1 MKRLIFFTAVLMSGV
16 VAMGQQ
22 SVSIS
27 GKVKNF
33 EPGDKVSVTQRGDYA
48 VRMLAEAPIK
58 DDGSYALNVPVE
70 NAGKGVLNC
79 GVNSVEIWLEDED
92 LTVNLEGRD
101 TAKMRMIMPRM
112 VEINGGAKN
121 RIMNWYNFINI
132 CGYEDMVNIYNKVS
146 GSDIPKARLD
156 SIRGELMDAS
166 RERIR
171 SYARRL
177 VLDNQTTTSVIALL
191 GKLSADKDS
200 ALIEQTLDAVIAA
213 NPTSNVAQNY
223 RRERAERLA
232 LDAAVAVGAQ
242 APDLT
247 LEDRNGKKVNL
258 EKFKGKVL
266 VVDFWAS
273 WCGPCRA
280 EIPKLKKIYE
290 DYKDNKNV
298 EFVSISIDGDKAA
311 WLKAVN
317 KEAMPWSQLLAPEEG
332 RQARKTY
339 QFVGIPHIICIAAD
353 GTIFRKNI
361 RGEGVRTAIVDALA
375 K

>member
-1 MKRLIFFTAVLMSGV
+1 MKRLIFFTAALISGV

-27 GKVKNF
+27 GKVSNF
-33 EPGDKVSVTQRGDYA
+33 EPGDKVIVTQRSDYA
-48 VRMLAEAPIK
+48 QHTLAEATIQN
-58 DDGSYALNVPVE
+58 DGSYAMNVPVE
-70 NAGKGVLNC
+70 KTGKGLINC
-79 GVNSVEIWLEDED
+79 GVDAVEIWLEDED
-92 LTVNLEGRD
+92 LTVNMEGRD
-101 TAKMRMIMPRM
+101 TAAVRMIMPRM
-112 VEINGGAKN
+112 VEIKGGAKN
-121 RIMNWYNFINI
+121 RVMNWLNFINI
-132 CGYEDMVNIYNKVS
+132 CGYKDMVNIYNKVS

-156 SIRGELMDAS
+156 SIRGELMKAS
-166 RERIR
+166 RERL
-171 SYARRL
+171 SDYARRL
-177 VLDNQTTTSVIALL
+177 VLENQTTTSVIALFGL
-191 GKLSADKDS
+191 LSADKDS

-213 NPTSNVAQNY
+213 NPTSDVAQNY

-232 LDAAVAVGAQ
+232 LTAAVAVGAQ

-258 EKFKGKVL
+258 EKYKGKVL

-311 WLKAVN
+311 WFKAMD
-317 KEAMPWSQLLAPEEG
+317 KEAMPWPQLHAPEEG
-332 RQARKTY
+332 REARKTY